1 MLAEEKQYYGHLH
14 VSECIDYST
23 CLLNIEEKKTL
34 TINNILR
41 LFSIAGFSYAVSSD
55 LATLVLLALGI
66 VVIAVR
72 ESYSNFEAINL
83 SFCLKEKYLVYVFL
97 PLL

>member
-34 TINNILR
+34 TINI
-41 LFSIAGFSYAVSSD
+41 
-55 LATLVLLALGI
+55 
-66 VVIAVR
+66 
-72 ESYSNFEAINL
+72 INL
-83 SFCLKEKYLVYVFL
+83 YISIVWILNKSL
-97 PLL
+97 